1 MEQPEAPSIAFEAVF
16 NHIVLPSQLPP
27 KEDNDVDAIAAD
39 LLHLVTTS
47 IHHFRDIVYDRY
59 YSQISLVYQSLANYK
74 RVCVNGVLI
83 KQILLQQLRN
93 LDPREQLIFHVTKQ
107 NAALLI
113 RREPGPNG
121 DAITFEAFEVSP
133 TSQKALESES
143 ALDWEFP
150 GVAVSVPYSTFSQQS
165 FQEELV
171 TFLEQAS
178 KESIK
183 QFAAT
188 TAKAASGAWESRDT
202 VDPSLITSLLMTL
215 LEATGTRTFP
225 VTLRKRVRDE
235 VSWSDGVNPWRRNP
249 IWLILRV
256 AIQKHLQLL
265 LGPEA
270 GTIQYKFFKCW
281 LLHGFLGDIFR
292 LTQPERTSI
301 LKAKLC
307 RRMAKLEFEKS
318 NAPDRLQE
326 IYQYFTDKLSDRITS
341 STSLADDYIRDV
353 WQQYCKRTERR
364 VAPLP
369 RRADPQETILTLP
382 SSGAY
387 LSSIL
392 NSPQLNL
399 KAAQAAGGTNRRN
412 GVPKDGRKDFA
423 AFADRYYKVFS
434 MEENLR
440 FIESS
445 YRHTADSAEEKCIRL
460 SRQLEKYLES
470 LTGLYD
476 GMPSALSEAILHV
489 MDLWIAIDGY
499 AVQRFPLLAEF
510 HPLFTPECLNALH
523 IGSAMDFERLQRIGE
538 YLKQRAQ
545 GAIDYTSIFAEPRTG
560 CFADRY
566 VEDSEDSA
574 KFQVLHQQ
582 IEATAAASRE
592 RKEAEWKTKSSEYET
607 LSQEILMTACQ
618 YYLSNDFP
626 AIQYHD
632 DKGCTKC
639 YLERKARRVKITAH
653 EHPLPQGTAQARA
666 VLFELICPPSFSI
679 YRDVTWRILSALAL
693 PGARPAVEPRLLLES
708 YSELSTFGMKKS
720 SVVTLASTKKSFLQ
734 THLAEVS
741 MPTTL
746 EKVCLPNG
754 LSLSYYDTSLKC
766 WPARV
771 PLHPTF
777 YHHFPLPI
785 PDNSPF
791 ISLRNELD
799 HVHPPS
805 SYEVIA
811 SQTRCPAGV
820 NVHEFLAY
828 QGLLM
833 GYNRRL
839 PSILVEMAS
848 SNLNFSSE
856 TTTLLIRY
864 LIHQAGPYFPAEPL
878 RIVHR
883 IYRDNTYSSQLLNQ
897 IEARLQLISSN
908 WREVH
913 CMDLLITLLTRAL
926 DIWSLNPGPSLQ
938 HLSRGVA
945 ILEKI
950 RGVIATWI
958 RTLRK
963 EIDKAETTDSSRR
976 FSEFALWAALLG
988 KLTFFPHS
996 QHSNIFPIRENQLEF
1011 FIECSIMVQH
1021 SLVAK
1026 PSLLP
1031 PNLRHA
1037 LIRDLKITHNIKH
1050 LLHEAILENQY
1061 ALSSALEIAWPQ
1073 EEDATYLPLQIL
1085 PAPND
1090 WWVQMEIAASE
1101 TKRSQIVLFHL
1112 LEGHLLLDGKPL
1124 GQLPPEHRN
1133 NPVLCTLF
1141 GNQNLLTIPSRL
1153 PGMTYMISR
1162 ESDKHRVH
1170 LGFRNSRLIVR
1181 AEVGGSLIEY
1191 IPQHVFRNEQG
1202 VEDLPASLLDGCFHW
1217 LDLKRHRGFLYV
1229 RQSCWRSKSSDWSIN
1244 LNTREAHR
1252 RNSKLVD
1259 RFSPAFKKIAIIF
1272 HKFEDERFLTVFQ
1285 PLRNLSVEMR
1295 RLELRWHI
1303 NSDGFLQSDALQSYI
1318 DRDQDAGTW
1327 YGLRSKI
1334 VLKDNLNCRS
1344 RSIIIPLGRPRS
1356 RLNGPHVEVDIP
1368 NEGVYGRYQINSIL
1382 GRIDCPPE
1390 PRLLYTKA
1398 LVHAYTSFV
1407 VPDRLTG
1414 RTGTEESLH
1423 CLRSGYCQP
1432 WSPLNPRHHGFLE
1445 SLANLTPLREYYP
1458 IELKVMQ
1465 KVTWDPHLR
1474 SHAQNEHFFSVVQ
1487 DIVAKS
1493 EQLKPFSKEKIDSLA
1508 LNRDHGELYS
1518 RSKLRRSLYERDTS
1532 NVPPKPPKD
1541 ITYNSRGRPKPHAGR
1556 QNVYETV
1563 FLLDNWVQTLPLPHD
1578 LGGLLE
1584 KWPSIGGFGVIL
1596 DKVLLSDRLSVELPL
1611 FWGSLVRLCQASDQT
1626 SKYRLM
1632 FLFATLTYN
1641 NQIDMD
1647 SIRTLISFATNP
1659 AMKTV
1664 GLPSG
1669 TGFTNFRKISM
1680 LKPDNLRLLIKP
1692 YCKMYVKSDIQTA
1705 TGFTLNAK
1713 LRRKLEAEEARFN
1726 KSVEDESN
1734 RLIDHLLQQWPCLQ
1748 PFIMLT
1754 FNHELIDMSQILP
1767 VILPEWSR
1775 LYFNYQLSNH
1785 VREVQDILDLFNLQ
1799 TTVPKPSEAI
1809 TATTETERK
1818 PRLESRTSLTE
1829 LVKARGPG
1837 AATKLLTNFL
1847 RSKRTVPA
1855 ASSSDYEHIKRQGP
1869 VPHGREIKELETIIE
1884 DIARTDSIVRKRYA
1898 QDLKQSVAAFK
1909 MHSSRAISHNTMLM
1923 PLNIGPRIE
1932 EACERLV
1939 MMLERIQRV
1948 LEREEPYMVWL
1959 KMAGLLPAITTVSL
1973 LETLRSC
1980 NKISFGPN
1988 MRESLILLGIS
1999 ITDVQQLMRVEG
2011 YRLKNDAQRTLE
2023 EESNSGHQN
2032 WDPLEYPDWLLLQI
2046 DSNILIRSDQVEVA
2060 HATIQPTSG
2069 NNSVL
2074 QMNMGQGKTSCIMP
2088 MAAAI
2093 LADGKRL
2100 LRVVVPRALL
2110 LQTVQII
2117 HARLGGLVGREV
2129 RHVPFS
2135 RQTST
2140 SPEVIKTFHEIH
2152 TKILKCSGLMISLP
2166 EHTLSFML
2174 SGLQRLSD
2182 GRLEEAK
2189 PMVRIQGWLDKCS
2202 RDILDESDFTL
2213 AVRTQLIYPSGSQ
2226 KAFDGHPQRWKTAEA
2241 LLALVHSYLVNLQ
2254 NMYPRSLEVVERAGG
2269 GFPFIYF
2276 LRRDAEEALV
2286 KRLVNDICSGRTPIL
2301 PLADATVHVQRT
2313 VKQFISDPK
2322 IPPGQ
2327 VHEIRRMFENNTA
2340 VIKTIYLL
2348 RGLFVH
2354 RILLLALK
2362 KRWNVQYGLHPTRD
2376 PVAVPYHA
2384 KGVPSEQA
2392 EWGHPDVAILFTCLS
2407 FYYHGLNMEQLSQ
2420 SLRFVLQS
2428 DDPAS
2433 EYDRWAYSSDTLPG
2447 SLREWNSIN
2456 VDDEVQLAEIWNHVR
2471 YNVVVIDHYLN
2482 NFVFPR
2488 HAKQFLTKLQASGW
2502 DIPLFTN
2509 SKSVNTKYGKPLTT
2523 GFSGTNDN
2531 KTMLPLTITQEDLPT
2546 LSHTNAEVLTYLLQ
2560 PRNKT
2565 YVLAAN
2571 NQGRR
2576 WTERTLLVMLE
2587 KERIRILIDAGAQ
2600 ILEMDNKELV
2610 TMWMEIDP
2618 RAPAAIYFDKTNKP
2632 FVLYRNG
2639 SNVPLL
2645 ATPYAEGS
2653 ADCLIYLDESH
2664 TRGTDLKMPSHARG
2678 ALTLGL
2684 GQTKDHT
2691 VQAAMRLRQLGT
2703 TQAVV
2708 FFAPP
2713 EVHQSIVD
2721 TQQKQHREHVDS
2733 RDVVTW
2739 LLHQTCAG
2747 IEQLQPLYFSQGMD
2761 FCRRIQ
2767 AVSDNSEFL
2776 DDPVHLRR
2784 CLNTLKQPEQQ
2795 TLRQMYEPKQSQQK
2809 GAMIEDPSPEISRF
2823 MDELKLRRRGF
2834 QDTGAAVHGSTL
2846 QEVEQE
2852 REVAFEI
2859 ESVREVQKPIH
2870 FTPFKFP
2877 GLHKDLLTFI
2887 RSGRLLVGAGGY
2899 EPAFSALRRI
2909 CTLGEKYHIDHS
2921 ATSGHL
2927 YVSSEFTKT
2936 VHAHSTKFNDN
2947 FLRPVNWILAGT
2959 ESNVAIVV
2967 TPEETEYLIPHLN
2980 SRSRHPSVYLL
2991 AYAAPVTRK
3000 MVQFDSLTF
3009 LTIPGMEN
3017 DWKPLETLSVE
3028 LGIFAGRLYFA
3039 YDHVGALRE
3048 YLRLDSGEVEDDE
3061 ARAGAIF
3068 TNRPLSFLQE
3078 WLTLKRKGQDFLHTP
3093 MGHLCQSKEL
3103 LSTHPFFKDDTSGS
3117 EKADDARVKEGVSR
3131 DEAFSEIESDE
3142 YWGSSDEDI

>member
-1 MEQPEAPSIAFEAVF
+1 MAETEGPSVAFEAVF
-16 NHIVLPSQLPP
+16 NHIVLPPQLPP
-27 KEDNDVDAIAAD
+27 KEDNDVDAIAGD
-39 LLHLVTTS
+39 LLQLITTS
-47 IHHFRDIVYDRY
+47 IHDFRDIVYDRY
-59 YSQISLVYQSLANYK
+59 YSQLSLVYQSLANCK

-83 KQILLQQLRN
+83 KQILLQQLRS
-93 LDPREQLIFHVTKQ
+93 LEPKEQLIFHVTKQ
-107 NAALLI
+107 NAAILI

-121 DAITFEAFEVSP
+121 DAVTFEAFEASP
-133 TSQKALESES
+133 TSQKALEAES
-143 ALDWEFP
+143 ALGWDFP
-150 GVAVSVPYSTFSQQS
+150 GIAVSVPYSTFSQTS
-165 FQEELV
+165 FLEELV
-171 TFLEQAS
+171 IFLEQAS

-202 VDPSLITSLLMTL
+202 VDPSLVTNLLMTL
-215 LEATGTRTFP
+215 LEATGTRIFP
-225 VTLRKRVRDE
+225 VPLRKRVRDE

-256 AIQKHLQLL
+256 AIHKHLQLL

-270 GTIQYKFFKCW
+270 GAVQYKFFKCW
-281 LLHGFLGDIFR
+281 LLQDFLRSVFR
-292 LTQPERTSI
+292 VTHPERTAI

-318 NAPDRLQE
+318 NAPERLQE
-326 IYQYFTDKLSDRITS
+326 IYQYFIDKLSDKIIAS
-341 STSLADDYIRDV
+341 KSLADDHVMDV
-353 WQQYCKRTERR
+353 WQQYCKRMERR
-364 VAPLP
+364 VVPLP
-369 RRADPQETILTLP
+369 RRADPQDTILTLP
-382 SSGAY
+382 NSGAY
-387 LSSIL
+387 LFNIL
-392 NSPQLNL
+392 NNPQMNSRV
-399 KAAQAAGGTNRRN
+399 AHATGGAHRRN
-412 GVPKDGRKDFA
+412 EVPKDGRKDFA
-423 AFADRYYKVFS
+423 VFADQYYKLFS

-440 FIESS
+440 YIETS
-445 YRHTADSAEEKCIRL
+445 YRHSTDSASEKCIRVARL
-460 SRQLEKYLES
+460 LNKYLDN
-470 LTGLYD
+470 LAGLYQ
-476 GMPSALSEAILHV
+476 GMSGAFSEAILNV
-489 MDLWIAIDGY
+489 MECWIAIDSY
-499 AVQRFPLLAEF
+499 ATQAFPLLAEF
-510 HPLFTPECLNALH
+510 HPLFTPDILNALH
-523 IGSAMDFERLQRIGE
+523 IGNASDFERLQRIGE
-538 YLKQRAQ
+538 YLKLRVQ
-545 GAIDYTSIFAEPRTG
+545 GAAEHTSIFVDPRKG

-566 VEDSEDSA
+566 VEHSEDSA
-574 KFQVLHQQ
+574 KFHELYKQ
-582 IEATAAASRE
+582 IEATAEISRL
-592 RKEAEWKTKSSEYET
+592 RKEVEWENKSAEYES
-607 LSQEILMTACQ
+607 LSQEIMATACQ
-618 YYLSNDFP
+618 YFLSNEVP
-626 AIQYHD
+626 PIQYHD
-632 DKGCTKC
+632 DRSCTKC
-639 YLERKARRVKITAH
+639 YLGRKARRIRITAH
-653 EHPLPQGTAQARA
+653 EHPLPTDLAHARA
-666 VLFELICPPSFSI
+666 VLFELICPPAFAI
-679 YRDVTWRILSALAL
+679 YRDVTWRILSTLAL
-693 PGARPAVEPRLLLES
+693 PGARPAAEPRLLLQS
-708 YSELSTFGMKKS
+708 YSELSIYGQKKYS
-720 SVVTLASTKKSFLQ
+720 IVSLASTKKSFLQ

-746 EKVCLPNG
+746 DKVCLPNG
-754 LSLSYYDTSLKC
+754 LSLSYYDSSLKC
-766 WPARV
+766 WPGRIH
-771 PLHPTF
+771 LHPTF

-791 ISLRNELD
+791 ISLRNDLD

-833 GYNRRL
+833 GYNRRF
-839 PSILVEMAS
+839 PSVLVEMAS

-864 LIHQAGPYFPAEPL
+864 LIQQAGPHYPGEPL
-878 RIVHR
+878 RIAHK
-883 IYRDNTYSSQLLNQ
+883 IFRDNGFSSQLLTQ

-913 CMDLLITLLTRAL
+913 CMDLLITLLTRAI
-926 DIWSLNPGPSLQ
+926 DIWSLNPGPALQ

-945 ILEKI
+945 MLQRVRSMIS
-950 RGVIATWI
+950 TWI
-958 RTLRK
+958 RSLRK

-988 KLTFFPHS
+988 KLTFFPNG
-996 QHSNIFPIRENQLEF
+996 QHPNLFPLREQQLEF

-1026 PSLLP
+1026 PSLLS
-1031 PNLRHA
+1031 PNLRFA
-1037 LIRDLKITHNIKH
+1037 LIRDLKIVHNIKD
-1050 LLHEAILENQY
+1050 LLHTSILEYQG
-1061 ALSSALEIAWPQ
+1061 ALSSALEIAWPK
-1073 EEDATYLPLQIL
+1073 EEDATYLPLEVL
-1085 PAPND
+1085 PD

-1101 TKRSQIVLFHL
+1101 TKKSQVVLFHL

-1133 NPVLCTLF
+1133 NPVLYILF

-1153 PGMTYMISR
+1153 PGMTYKISR
-1162 ESDKHRVH
+1162 ETDKHRVH
-1170 LGFRNSRLIVR
+1170 LGFRSGKLIVR
-1181 AEVGGSLIEY
+1181 AEISGSLIEY
-1191 IPQHVFRNEQG
+1191 VPPHVFRNDKG

-1217 LDLKRHRGFLYV
+1217 LDLKRHRGTLHV
-1229 RQSCWRSKSSDWSIN
+1229 RQSCWRPKQSDWTIN

-1252 RNSKLVD
+1252 RQVKLVD
-1259 RFSPAFKKIAIIF
+1259 RFSSVFKKIAIIF
-1272 HKFEDERFLTVFQ
+1272 NRFEDDRFITAFQ
-1285 PLRNLSVEMR
+1285 PLTRHLSVEMR
-1295 RLELRWHI
+1295 RLELRWQV
-1303 NSDGFLQSDALQSYI
+1303 NSNGLLESEALQSHI
-1318 DRDQDAGTW
+1318 DTNQDAGTW
-1327 YGLRSKI
+1327 YGLKSKI
-1334 VLKDNLNCRS
+1334 VLRDNLNGRS
-1344 RSIIIPLGRPRS
+1344 RSIIIPLGKPRS
-1356 RLNGPHVEVDIP
+1356 RLNGPHVEVELL

-1432 WSPLNPRHHGFLE
+1432 WSPLNPRHHMFLE
-1445 SLANLTPLREYYP
+1445 SLANLTPVREYYP
-1458 IELKVMQ
+1458 VELKVMQ

-1474 SHAQNEHFFSVVQ
+1474 SHAQNEHFFFVVKE
-1487 DIVAKS
+1487 IVAKS
-1493 EQLKPFSKEKIDSLA
+1493 EQLKPFSKEKTESLV
-1508 LNRDHGELYS
+1508 LNRENCELYV
-1518 RSKLRRSLYERDTS
+1518 RSKERRSLYERNGS
-1532 NVPPKPPKD
+1532 NFSPKAPRD
-1541 ITYNSRGRPKPHAGR
+1541 LSYNSRGQPKPHAGR

-1563 FLLDNWVQTLPLPHD
+1563 YLLDNWMQTFSLPHD
-1578 LGGLLE
+1578 LGSVLE
-1584 KWPSIGGFGVIL
+1584 KWQTIGGYDIVL
-1596 DKVLLSDRLSVELPL
+1596 DKVVLSDRLSVDLPL
-1611 FWGSLVRLCQASDQT
+1611 FWGALVRLCQGSDQT
-1626 SKYRLM
+1626 QKYRLM

-1641 NQIDMD
+1641 NNVDMD

-1659 AMKTV
+1659 ALKTLA
-1664 GLPSG
+1664 LPPG
-1669 TGFTNFRKISM
+1669 NQYINFRKISVVR
-1680 LKPDNLRLLIKP
+1680 PDNLKLLIKP
-1692 YCKMYVKSDIQTA
+1692 YCKIYVKSDIQRA
-1705 TGFTLNAK
+1705 TGFMLNAK
-1713 LRRKLEAEEARFN
+1713 LRRKLEAEEAKFN
-1726 KSVEDESN
+1726 KSVEDEAN
-1734 RLIDHLLQQWPCLQ
+1734 RLIEHLLQQWPCIQ
-1748 PFIMLT
+1748 PLIMFP
-1754 FNHELIDMSQILP
+1754 FNHELIDLSQMLP

-1785 VREVQDILDLFNLQ
+1785 IRDVQSVLDLFNMQ
-1799 TTVPKPSEAI
+1799 SETPKPIEI
-1809 TATTETERK
+1809 TGAKVETEKK
-1818 PRLESRTSLTE
+1818 PRLESRSSLND
-1829 LVKARGPG
+1829 LFKARGPS
-1837 AATKLLTNFL
+1837 AASKVLANFL
-1847 RSKRTVPA
+1847 RSKRNVPV
-1855 ASSSDYEHIKRQGP
+1855 SSKRELDQTRESL
-1869 VPHGREIKELETIIE
+1869 PHAREIKELETIIE

-1898 QDLKQSVAAFK
+1898 QDLEQSVTAFK
-1909 MHSSRAISHNTMLM
+1909 RISSTATSRKSMLF
-1923 PLNIGPRIE
+1923 PLNIGPKIE
-1932 EACERLV
+1932 EAAERMAV
-1939 MMLERIQRV
+1939 MIDRIQRA
-1948 LEREEPYMVWL
+1948 LSREDSYMVWL
-1959 KMAGLLPAITTVSL
+1959 KMGDLLPCVTIVSL
-1973 LETLRSC
+1973 LEALRSC

-1988 MRESLILLGIS
+1988 MREALLLLGVS
-1999 ITDVQQLMRVEG
+1999 ITDLQQLLRMEA
-2011 YRLKNDAQRTLE
+2011 YRLKNDTQRIQE
-2023 EESNSGHQN
+2023 EESNSGHRN
-2032 WDPLEYPDWLLLQI
+2032 WDPLDYPDWLLLEI
-2046 DSNILIRSDQVEVA
+2046 DSNILIRPDQVEVA
-2060 HATIQPTSG
+2060 HATIQPASG

-2088 MAAAI
+2088 MAAAM

-2135 RQTST
+2135 RQTPTST
-2140 SPEVIKTFHEIH
+2140 EVIKTFHEIH
-2152 TKILKCSGLMISLP
+2152 AKILKCSGLMISLP

-2189 PMVRIQGWLDKCS
+2189 PMVRIQGWLERVS

-2241 LLALVHSYLVNLQ
+2241 LLALVHSYLINLQ
-2254 NMYPRSLEVVERAGG
+2254 AMYPRSLEVVERTGG
-2269 GFPFIYF
+2269 GYPFIYF

-2286 KRLVNDICSGRTPIL
+2286 KRLVNDICSGRTSIL
-2301 PLADATVHVQRT
+2301 PLADAPPNVQRA
-2313 VKQFISDPK
+2313 VKQFISDPR

-2327 VHEIRRMFENNTA
+2327 VNEIRRLFENNVA
-2340 VIKTIYLL
+2340 IIKTIYLL

-2407 FYYHGLNMEQLSQ
+2407 FYYHGLSMEQLGQ

-2433 EYDRWAYSSDTLPG
+2433 EYDRWTYSSETLPG

-2471 YNVVVIDHYLN
+2471 YSVIVIDHYLN

-2502 DIPLFTN
+2502 DIPLFSN
-2509 SKSVNTKYGKPLTT
+2509 DHSILNKYGKSLTT

-2560 PRNKT
+2560 PRNRS

-2576 WTERTLLVMLE
+2576 WTERTLLVMLG

-2600 ILEMDNKELV
+2600 ILEMDNRELV
-2610 TMWMEIDP
+2610 TIWMEIDFQ
-2618 RAPAAIYFDKTNKP
+2618 APAAIYFDKTNKP
-2632 FVLYRNG
+2632 YVLYRNG

-2645 ATPYAEGS
+2645 ATPYAEDS

-2664 TRGTDLKMPSHARG
+2664 TRGTDLKMPRHARG

-2703 TQAVV
+2703 TQSVV

-2721 TQQKQHREHVDS
+2721 TQQKQVREEVDS

-2739 LLHQTCAG
+2739 LLHQTCTG

-2776 DDPVHLRR
+2776 DDPAHLKAY
-2784 CLNTLKQPEQQ
+2784 LNTLKQPEQQ

-2809 GAMIEDPSPEISRF
+2809 GATIENPSAGIAKFIE
-2823 MDELKLRRRGF
+2823 ELKIRRRGF
-2834 QDTGAAVHGSTL
+2834 QDTGEAVHGSAL

-2852 REVAFEI
+2852 REVAFEV
-2859 ESVREVQKPIH
+2859 ESVREVQKPVH

-2877 GLHKDLLTFI
+2877 GLHKDLLTFLH
-2887 RSGRLLVGAGGY
+2887 SGRLLVGAGGY

-2909 CTLGEKYHIDHS
+2909 CTLGEKYHVDHN
-2921 ATSGHL
+2921 ATSGYL
-2927 YVSSEFTKT
+2927 YVSAEFTKA
-2936 VHAHSTKFNDN
+2936 VHAPSSKFNDN
-2947 FLRPVNWILAGT
+2947 FLRPVNWILVGT
-2959 ESNVAIVV
+2959 ESNVAIIV
-2967 TPEETEYLIPHLN
+2967 TPEESEHLISHLN
-2980 SRSRHPSVYLL
+2980 NRSGHHSVYLL
-2991 AYAAPVTRK
+2991 TYAAPVTRK
-3000 MVQFDSLTF
+3000 MVQFDSLRF
-3009 LTIPGMEN
+3009 LTIPAMER
-3017 DWKPLETLSVE
+3017 DWEPPIKLLIE

-3039 YDHVGALRE
+3039 YEHANALRE
-3048 YLRLDSGEVEDDE
+3048 YLRLDSSEIDDGEIPAEPV
-3061 ARAGAIF
+3061 F

-3103 LSTHPFFKDDTSGS
+3103 LPTHPFFQSDAGGVA
-3117 EKADDARVKEGVSR
+3117 KADVLVVEEEESNDGDLTEMESGE
-3131 DEAFSEIESDE
+3131 DEE
-3142 YWGSSDEDI
+3142 YVDGDI